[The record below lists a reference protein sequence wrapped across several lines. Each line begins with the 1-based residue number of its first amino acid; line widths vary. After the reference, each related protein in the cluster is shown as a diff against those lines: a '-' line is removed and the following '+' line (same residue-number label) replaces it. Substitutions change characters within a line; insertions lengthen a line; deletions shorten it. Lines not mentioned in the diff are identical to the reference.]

1 MQYGHFGIA
10 SRWASATSGF
20 FNLNLHNVSRGSWR
34 KFPGNKNGNING
46 LKRDLNNNF
55 RIFATASLCGSLSH
69 FSTMTTPAKVRK
81 VAIYRAAGMWDGYG
95 PLQREPEPIS
105 YPLMCP
111 IPVPSSLFSGNTY
124 SRAGL
129 ASTAAFRRH
138 ISSHRHKPL
147 RSIPLLSRHR

>member
-1 MQYGHFGIA
+1 MAQVRCAKGSLRVSFIRRTQRFTWLVEKISREQKREHKRVKTGPQHF
-10 SRWASATSGF
+10 SR
-20 FNLNLHNVSRGSWR
+20 
-34 KFPGNKNGNING
+34 KQ
-46 LKRDLNNNF
+46 
-55 RIFATASLCGSLSH
+55 SLCGSLSH

-105 YPLMCP
+105 YPWMCP